1 MAGDR
6 PIGISTSRK
15 AEKGKKSENFGTG
28 YPGLKQMTLVDQAKI
43 E

>member
-15 AEKGKKSENFGTG
+15 AEKGKKSEKLWYWLSGT
-28 YPGLKQMTLVDQAKI
+28 QANDLS
-43 E
+43 